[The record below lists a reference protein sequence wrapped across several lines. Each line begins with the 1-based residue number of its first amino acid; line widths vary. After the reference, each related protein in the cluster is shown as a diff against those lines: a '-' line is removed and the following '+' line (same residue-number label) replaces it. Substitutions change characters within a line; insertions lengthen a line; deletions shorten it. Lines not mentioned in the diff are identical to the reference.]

1 MASSSRSAICSTS
14 VPDPSSATTGDTKC
28 VEIQRMLSHGT
39 RLVYTLLASFADTF
53 RIKIRSP
60 MADPFSIVV
69 GTIGVIEVCV
79 HLGKYLQ
86 DVKAGAEEIVEE
98 VEALFHEV
106 GALRSVNESIKT
118 TFEAEITQPPDVTER
133 DLKNVENL
141 WRNTGSILKDCQSTL
156 TKLHDLIVQVE
167 GKDGPKLLAKLDGLR
182 KHLRKR
188 SKEED
193 FLQIRRKLSNYHSAL
208 QVVLTALNM

>member
-1 MASSSRSAICSTS
+1 
-14 VPDPSSATTGDTKC
+14 
-28 VEIQRMLSHGT
+28 MLSHGT

-86 DVKAGAEEIVEE
+86 DVKAGAEE
-98 VEALFHEV
+98 
-106 GALRSVNESIKT
+106 
-118 TFEAEITQPPDVTER
+118 
-133 DLKNVENL
+133 
-141 WRNTGSILKDCQSTL
+141 
-156 TKLHDLIVQVE
+156 
-167 GKDGPKLLAKLDGLR
+167 DGPKLLAKLDGLR